1 MSSFARQAA
10 HKLQI
15 SSGITFSVSNLV
27 AFVYPK
33 ELATHFLYTASDGE
47 VKKMLH
53 YIGKRLWQLIPVLLG
68 MTFVVFMII
77 RAIPGD
83 PAQVIL
89 GQQASE
95 SAILAL
101 RTKLGLDN
109 PWYIQYFDYL
119 MGLFKGDLGESMRTM
134 NPVSDEIW
142 GYLAATFELS
152 LFAILIAIIVGVNAG
167 IISAWFQNS
176 WFDYTAMILALVGVS
191 MPIFWLGL
199 MLQYI
204 FGIELGILPTTG
216 REEVRTPVESITN
229 LYVLD
234 TILQGR
240 FDQLSTVLKHL
251 VLPGIALATIPM
263 AIIARMTRSS
273 MLEVMRSDYVRTAR
287 AKGQKMFWVVY
298 KHALKNAIIPV
309 LTIIGLQMGMLLG
322 GAILTE
328 TIFGWPGVGRYIYE
342 AINFRD
348 YPVIQSGILVVAF
361 IFVMINLVIDVLYSL
376 IDPRIKYD

>member
-1 MSSFARQAA
+1 M
-10 HKLQI
+10 LQ
-15 SSGITFSVSNLV
+15 
-27 AFVYPK
+27 
-33 ELATHFLYTASDGE
+33 
-47 VKKMLH
+47 
-53 YIGKRLWQLIPVLLG
+53 YIGRRLLQLIPVLLG

-89 GQQASE
+89 GQTASKE
-95 SAILAL
+95 AIKAL
-101 RTKLGLDN
+101 RENLGLDN
-109 PWYIQYFDYL
+109 PWYVQYFEYL
-119 MGLFKGDLGESMRTM
+119 GGLLTGDLGESLRTAK
-134 NPVSDEIW
+134 PVAEEIW
-142 GYLAATFELS
+142 PYLAATFELS
-152 LFAILIAIIVGVNAG
+152 VFAILIAVIVGVNAG

-199 MLQYI
+199 MFQYI

-216 REEVRTPVESITN
+216 REEVRNPVESISGI
-229 LYVLD
+229 YVID
-234 TILQGR
+234 TIMQGR
-240 FDQLSTVLKHL
+240 FDQLGNVLKHL

-309 LTIIGLQMGMLLG
+309 LTIIGLQMGLLLG

-328 TIFGWPGVGRYIYE
+328 SIFAWPGVGRYIYE
-342 AINFRD
+342 AIGFRD

-361 IFVMINLVIDVLYSL
+361 IFVMINLIIDIFYSL